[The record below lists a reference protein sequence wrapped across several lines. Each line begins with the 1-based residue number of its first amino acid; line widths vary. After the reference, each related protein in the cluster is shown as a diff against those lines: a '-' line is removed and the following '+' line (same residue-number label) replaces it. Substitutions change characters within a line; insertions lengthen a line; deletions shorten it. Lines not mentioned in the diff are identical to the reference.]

1 MNHCN
6 IVNSLN
12 NYLHIYRLYYINKKN
27 KILLIIFIARLQIQR
42 IIKKNLNIGR
52 IREINY
58 KDN

>member
-1 MNHCN
+1 M
-6 IVNSLN
+6 
-12 NYLHIYRLYYINKKN
+12 
-27 KILLIIFIARLQIQR
+27 FIARLQIQR